1 MAVSPSL
8 FPSSVNCQFVQDSIV
23 GREDIM
29 QFLQVLGCWFWC
41 GTMYW
46 LLLCFGYLVYVPFFR
61 FNLGFFRSSYV
72 SIGVVVLGKMR
83 GDDRFIPVVVRSSKF
98 EIVRTNLRI
107 HQLGDFLQHKSPKF
121 PVMTFNVIT
130 PQKCI
135 LWEALQFNLE
145 QVMSSTH
152 FEFLSCET
160 KLGLPLF
167 KGPKSPKE
175 VISWLL
181 SSVESQ
187 EGFYVQGPWD
197 FVASRHW
204 ELLGELRQS
213 PFEDRFGFFFQ
224 QVSSHS
230 RSVSSRLLTHILLS
244 SFEISLSRSAYV
256 IGCFYL
262 TSRKFALIKTH
273 TYSFLVG

>member
-1 MAVSPSL
+1 
-8 FPSSVNCQFVQDSIV
+8 
-23 GREDIM
+23 
-29 QFLQVLGCWFWC
+29 
-41 GTMYW
+41 
-46 LLLCFGYLVYVPFFR
+46 
-61 FNLGFFRSSYV
+61 
-72 SIGVVVLGKMR
+72 
-83 GDDRFIPVVVRSSKF
+83 
-98 EIVRTNLRI
+98 
-107 HQLGDFLQHKSPKF
+107 
-121 PVMTFNVIT
+121 
-130 PQKCI
+130 
-135 LWEALQFNLE
+135 
-145 QVMSSTH
+145 MSSTH

-230 RSVSSRLLTHILLS
+230 RSVSSRSLTHILLS
-244 SFEISLSRSAYV
+244 SFEISLRCSTYV
-256 IGCFYL
+256 IGCFSFIEYVRANEAL
-262 TSRKFALIKTH
+262 LVSFALS
-273 TYSFLVG
+273 SFSCISIRLYFQF